1 MEEKEINKFIKN
13 FNKFSNEEQ
22 LQFLNSLGE
31 NRFDNTNLIK
41 NFNKF
46 NKNIQDII
54 ISVYINLFNNYSN
67 NKATCHRIIKKSCRY
82 DKNIMYNIIN
92 GLDFKILYF
101 LKNRIPFINRLKT
114 NDFFNEFIN
123 IIFNKYNDNDY
134 IIYWYNK
141 NDILNKNNLYIE
153 EKLLLSK
160 INEQNKSS
168 SLIIINFL
176 STSYCKLTQYLI
188 NYETKKAFYFTCN
201 KDKLCEAINLIEN
214 IITFD
219 FFIECDKFFKIIKNR
234 YRDFYYFYKTFYK
247 IIIQNDDFHK
257 KYNNQLKL
265 NFAKKANLKFLQSQ
279 DFSFLK
285 EEDKNILQSVIMLK
299 KLKGE

>member
-13 FNKFSNEEQ
+13 FDKFSNEEQ
-22 LQFLNSLGE
+22 LKFLNSLEE
-31 NRFDNTNLIK
+31 NRFDNTNIIK

-54 ISVYINLFNNYSN
+54 ISTYINLFNNYSN
-67 NKATCHRIIKKSCRY
+67 NKAICHRIIRKSCRY
-82 DKNIMYNIIN
+82 NKNIMYNIIN

-101 LKNRIPFINRLKT
+101 LKNRITFINNLKA
-114 NDFFNEFIN
+114 NDFFNKFIN
-123 IIFNKYNDNDY
+123 IIFDRYNDNNY

-141 NDILNKNNLYIE
+141 NDILNKNIYMN
-153 EKLLLSK
+153 EKILLSR

-176 STSYCKLTQYLI
+176 SILYCNLTQYLI
-188 NYETKKAFYFTCN
+188 DYETKRSYYYIFN
-201 KDKLCEAINLIEN
+201 KDILCEAINLIEN
-214 IITFD
+214 MITFD
-219 FFIECDKFFKIIKNR
+219 FFIEFDKFFKIIKNR

-257 KYNNQLKL
+257 KYNDQLKV

>member
-54 ISVYINLFNNYSN
+54 ISAYINLFNNYSN

-82 DKNIMYNIIN
+82 NKNIMYNIIN

-101 LKNRIPFINRLKT
+101 LKNRITFINNLKA
-114 NDFFNEFIN
+114 NDFFNKFIN
-123 IIFNKYNDNDY
+123 IIFDRYNDNDY

-141 NDILNKNNLYIE
+141 NDILNKNIYMDKKI
-153 EKLLLSK
+153 LLSR

-176 STSYCKLTQYLI
+176 SILYCNLTQYLI
-188 NYETKKAFYFTCN
+188 DYETKRSYFCIFN
-201 KDKLCEAINLIEN
+201 KDILCEAINLIEN
-214 IITFD
+214 MITFD

-247 IIIQNDDFHK
+247 IIIQNNDFNK
-257 KYNNQLKL
+257 KYNDQLKV

>member
-13 FNKFSNEEQ
+13 FDKFSNEEQ
-22 LQFLNSLGE
+22 LKFLNSLEE
-31 NRFDNTNLIK
+31 NRFDNTNIIK

-67 NKATCHRIIKKSCRY
+67 NKATCHRIIRKSCRY
-82 DKNIMYNIIN
+82 NKNIMYNIIN

-101 LKNRIPFINRLKT
+101 LKNRITFINNLKA
-114 NDFFNEFIN
+114 NDFFNKFIN
-123 IIFNKYNDNDY
+123 IIFDRYNDNDY

-141 NDILNKNNLYIE
+141 NDILNKNIYMDKKI
-153 EKLLLSK
+153 LLSR

-176 STSYCKLTQYLI
+176 SILYCNLTQYLI
-188 NYETKKAFYFTCN
+188 DYETKRSYYYIFN
-201 KDKLCEAINLIEN
+201 KDILCEAINLIEN
-214 IITFD
+214 MITFD

-257 KYNNQLKL
+257 KYNDQLKV